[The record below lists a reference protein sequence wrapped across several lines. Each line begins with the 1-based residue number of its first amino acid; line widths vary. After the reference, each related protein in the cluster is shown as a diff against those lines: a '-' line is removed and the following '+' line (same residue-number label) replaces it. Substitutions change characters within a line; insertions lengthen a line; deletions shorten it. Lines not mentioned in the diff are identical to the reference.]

1 LFFYSAVDLLER
13 DRVRGPAVHPRLHVL
28 RRGQHRPGEAQHIPR
43 IESIKLFLVCRR
55 QRGQNKPERLS
66 LASLSSLVKCVLVRP
81 KPKILVLLANII
93 SCWKF
98 LPGANDLAFCNS
110 IDNYGPNM
118 QASVCLW
125 KAFKSWSN
133 I

>member
-1 LFFYSAVDLLER
+1 LTLLPGMRTTQREKKCFFFIAAVDLLEW

-43 IESIKLFLVCRR
+43 IESIKLFLVGHR

-66 LASLSSLVKCVLVRP
+66 LASLSSQVKCVRVRP

-93 SCWKF
+93 HA
-98 LPGANDLAFCNS
+98 GNLAR
-110 IDNYGPNM
+110 G
-118 QASVCLW
+118 
-125 KAFKSWSN
+125 K
-133 I
+133 